1 MRSALFAALTLVGFS
16 SGCSD
21 DVSGTLTLK
30 PDSTTVVVNQ
40 TTFLTAYLNDGM
52 AAGSATPTPVDVSY
66 SMDPMGIISLTPH
79 NGIQLV
85 TGLAVGNVV
94 VTASGFNQTAKVG
107 FTVVSP

>member
-1 MRSALFAALTLVGFS
+1 MRSALFVALTLISFS
-16 SGCSD
+16 SGGCSD

-52 AAGSATPTPVDVSY
+52 GSGTPTPVDVTY

-85 TGLAVGNVV
+85 TGLAIGNVV

>member
-1 MRSALFAALTLVGFS
+1 MRSALFVALTLIGLS
-16 SGCSD
+16 SGACSD

-52 AAGSATPTPVDVSY
+52 GSDTPTPVDVTY

>member
-1 MRSALFAALTLVGFS
+1 MRSALFAALTLMA
-16 SGCSD
+16 CSD

-40 TTFLTAYLNDGM
+40 TTFLSAFLNDGM
-52 AAGSATPTPVDVSY
+52 DTVADTTPVDVSY

-94 VTASGFNQTAKVG
+94 VTASGFDQTAKVG

>member
-1 MRSALFAALTLVGFS
+1 MRSALFVALTLLGAC
-16 SGCSD
+16 SG
-21 DVSGTLTLK
+21 DVNGTLTLK

-40 TTFLTAYLNDGM
+40 TTFLTAFLNDGM
-52 AAGSATPTPVDVSY
+52 VTDSDMPVDVSY
-66 SMDPMGIISLTPH
+66 SLEPMGIISLTPH

-94 VTASGFNQTAKVG
+94 VTASGFDQTAKVG

>member
-1 MRSALFAALTLVGFS
+1 MRSALFVALTLMA
-16 SGCSD
+16 CSD

-52 AAGSATPTPVDVSY
+52 GTGSDSPTPVDVSY
-66 SMDPMGIISLTPH
+66 SLDPMGIITLTPH

-85 TGLAVGNVV
+85 TGVAVGNVV

>member
-1 MRSALFAALTLVGFS
+1 MRSALLFASTLIGFA

-30 PDSTTVVVNQ
+30 PDSTIVVVNQ
-40 TTFLTAYLNDGM
+40 TTFLTAYLNDGTG
-52 AAGSATPTPVDVSY
+52 AETPVDVSY
-66 SMDPMGIISLTPH
+66 SLDPTGIISLTPH

-85 TGLAVGNVV
+85 TALAVGNVV
-94 VTASGFNQTAKVG
+94 VTASAFDQTAKVG

>member
-1 MRSALFAALTLVGFS
+1 MRSALFVALTLFGAC
-16 SGCSD
+16 GGE

-52 AAGSATPTPVDVSY
+52 GSGSAVTPVDVSY
-66 SMDPMGIISLTPH
+66 AMDPMGIISLTPH

-94 VTASGFNQTAKVG
+94 VTASGFGQTAKVG